1 MKIQLTGWKAIAALL
16 IIAAVIVGKFI
27 MERST
32 LAGEATQEIKL
43 VLQGEYV
50 AAGLKDVDTAAM
62 SEAEIAAKAE
72 ELLKLDQIEFTSI
85 SARGRGDDV
94 RVKLEI
100 QVAGQDPP
108 DGKSVRYYQLS
119 HSTVTG
125 WRVRREIT
133 ALSYYLKLSL

>member
-1 MKIQLTGWKAIAALL
+1 MRIELTGPKAIVALL
-16 IIAAVIVGKFI
+16 IIVAVIVGKFM

-32 LAGEATQEIKL
+32 LASEATPEIKL
-43 VLQGEYV
+43 YLQGEYV
-50 AAGLKDVDTAAM
+50 ADGLKDFDTAAM
-62 SEAEIAAKAE
+62 TDEEIAAKAQ

-108 DGKSVRYYQLS
+108 DGRRVRYYQLS

-133 ALSYYLKLSL
+133 ALSYYLKLSF